1 MCDDDGLEIVRPGRT
16 CPDSLHDFVPII
28 EGNRAVG
35 IICIICG
42 HHVRED
48 VEPKGIYPSGHCI
61 TENGKLEP
69 ISS

>member
-1 MCDDDGLEIVRPGRT
+1 MCDIDGLEIIRPGRT

-28 EGNRAVG
+28 EGNRTVG

-42 HHVRED
+42 HRVRED
-48 VEPKGIYPSGHCI
+48 VESKDNYPGGHCI
-61 TENGKLEP
+61 TEEGKLIS